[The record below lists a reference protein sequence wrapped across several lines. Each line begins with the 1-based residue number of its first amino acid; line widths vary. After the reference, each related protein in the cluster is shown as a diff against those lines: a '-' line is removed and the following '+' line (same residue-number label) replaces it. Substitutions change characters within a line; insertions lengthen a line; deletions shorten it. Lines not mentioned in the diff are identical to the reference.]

1 MKVIHT
7 DNAPAAVGPY
17 VQAIGT
23 EKFIFTSGQIPLIPA
38 TGELETEIKAASKQC
53 LENIKAILNEAG
65 VGLENV
71 IKMTVFLD
79 NIDDFA
85 AMNEVYGEYFSDH
98 KPARSAIE
106 VAALP
111 KGAIVEMEAIAS
123 L

>member
-7 DNAPAAVGPY
+7 DKAPAAVGPY

-23 EKFIFTSGQIPLIPA
+23 EQFIFTSGQIPLVA
-38 TGELETEIKAASKQC
+38 ETGELVSEIKAASKQC
-53 LENIKAILNEAG
+53 LENIKAVLNEAG

-71 IKMTVFLD
+71 IKMTVYLD

-85 AMNEVYGEYFSDH
+85 AMNEVYAEYFADH